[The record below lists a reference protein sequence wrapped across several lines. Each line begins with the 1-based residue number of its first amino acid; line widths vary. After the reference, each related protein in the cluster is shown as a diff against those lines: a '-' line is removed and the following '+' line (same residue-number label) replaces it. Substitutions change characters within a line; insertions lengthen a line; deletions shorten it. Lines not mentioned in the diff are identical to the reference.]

1 MSALKASVDTDLD
14 AMRDEIKGW
23 FETKEWD
30 GKDMMDETVALRETA
45 VRIDSQYKE
54 LRREFNELKAR
65 LSKTNTTSEGK
76 ASQNPLN
83 TTTSE
88 TLTPR
93 TVIDMFN
100 EIRNQLK
107 VTNSLLNDMNED
119 NDVKALIAPEGMPD
133 GNDSKESRSRVTT
146 KSLRRLEKK
155 TNLILPRL

>member
-1 MSALKASVDTDLD
+1 MGRKRHD
-14 AMRDEIKGW
+14 
-23 FETKEWD
+23 
-30 GKDMMDETVALRETA
+30 MDETVALRETA

-83 TTTSE
+83 VTSSE
-88 TLTPR
+88 ALTPR

-119 NDVKALIAPEGMPD
+119 NDVKALIAPEVTNSLLNDMNEDNDVKALIAPEGMAD

-146 KSLRRLEKK
+146 K
-155 TNLILPRL
+155 